1 MSSLKS
7 SVTQIGKRLLPLV
20 FYMLLVIFL
29 VLYIKSIDFA
39 KLTSITIL
47 WWFLLLGLTI
57 DILGRYWMVFIWLS
71 ILKGLGARNLTNITG
86 LAYVYAK
93 SWLGR
98 YIPGTAPWILGKIYF
113 ASKHGVEKGKL
124 AISSLLEAALQII
137 IMLAFSLFAL
147 ALDPRLDIIAPETKF
162 IMGALLIACLVF
174 LLPPVFNY
182 FMNLAHRIIKK
193 KPLSKQNYANARTI
207 GRGAA
212 LYLVSAVLTG
222 LTFFFIAKAVDP
234 TLSYNN
240 LLFVMAVANLSG
252 ALGMLAIFVP
262 SGLGVREGVQLL
274 LLTVVVSP
282 EHAIIIAVIA
292 RLLSVVSDLSFFF
305 LTRFTR

>member
-1 MSSLKS
+1 MFY
-7 SVTQIGKRLLPLV
+7 ILLIV
-20 FYMLLVIFL
+20 FLIF
-29 VLYIKSIDFA
+29 YIRSIDFA
-39 KLTSITIL
+39 KLTSVDIIWVIL
-47 WWFLLLGLTI
+47 LFGLVI
-57 DILGRYWMVFIWLS
+57 DVVGRYWMVLIWLV
-71 ILKGLGARNLTNITG
+71 ILKGLGATKLNDVRG

-137 IMLAFSLFAL
+137 VMLAFSLFAL
-147 ALDPRLDIIAPETKF
+147 ALDPRLDVISPETKAM
-162 IMGALLIACLVF
+162 MGLLLVVCLAF

-182 FMNLAHRIIKK
+182 FMNLAHRILKK
-193 KPLSKQNYANARTI
+193 RPLDKNNYADARTI

-212 LYLVSAVLTG
+212 LYLISALLTG
-222 LTFFFIAKAVDP
+222 LTFFFIAKSVDP
-234 TLSYNN
+234 TIETSN
-240 LLFVMAVANLSG
+240 LLFIMAIANLSG

-292 RLLSVVSDLSFFF
+292 RLLSVVSDLSFFC
-305 LTRFTR
+305 LTRFTQKSP

>member
-1 MSSLKS
+1 M
-7 SVTQIGKRLLPLV
+7 QIGKRLLPIL
-20 FYMLLVIFL
+20 FYVLLIVFL

-39 KLTSITIL
+39 KLTSINIL
-47 WWFLLLGLTI
+47 WWFLLLGLVI
-57 DILGRYWMVFIWLS
+57 DVIGRYWMVFIWLS
-71 ILKGLGARNLTNITG
+71 ILKGLGARNLTDIAG
-86 LAYVYAK
+86 LAYVYSK

-137 IMLAFSLFAL
+137 VMLAFSLFAL

-162 IMGALLIACLVF
+162 MMITLLIACLIF

-193 KPLSKQNYANARTI
+193 KPLNRQNYANARTI

-212 LYLVSAVLTG
+212 LYLVSAVFTG
-222 LTFFFIAKAVDP
+222 LTFFFITKSVDP
-234 TLSYNN
+234 GVEYTN
-240 LLFVMAVANLSG
+240 LLFIMAIANLSG

-274 LLTVVVSP
+274 LLTIVVSP
-282 EHAIIIAVIA
+282 EHAIVIAVVA
-292 RLLSVVSDLSFFF
+292 RLLSVVSDLSFFSITK
-305 LTRFTR
+305 LASLRSTR